1 MESEKQ
7 KSKLQGKRLRNGRG
21 FDENWQNMG
30 DKEMRGK
37 QLLELKNGE
46 QSTVTDREVEL
57 RLLELN
63 K

>member
-7 KSKLQGKRLRNGRG
+7 KSKLQGKRLRNGRR
-21 FDENWQNMG
+21 FDENLQNMG
-30 DKEMRGK
+30 DEEMRGK

-46 QSTVTDREVEL
+46 RSTVTDREVKL